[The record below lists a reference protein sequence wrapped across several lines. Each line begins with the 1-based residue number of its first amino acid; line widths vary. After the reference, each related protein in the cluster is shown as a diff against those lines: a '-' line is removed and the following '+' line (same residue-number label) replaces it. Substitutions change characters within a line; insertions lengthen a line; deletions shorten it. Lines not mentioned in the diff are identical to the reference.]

1 MDIENL
7 YQDLQKN
14 RFLIAGPCVI
24 ENENMVMEIA
34 DEVKKISD
42 KYGFT
47 YIFKASFDKAN
58 RTSLHGFRGPGIE
71 KGLKIL
77 EKVKKTFELPI
88 TTDIHEPHQAKIVS
102 EVIDIIQ
109 IPAFLCRQTDLL
121 VQAGNTKKIINIKK
135 AVVKIGLSILR

>member
-58 RTSLHGFRGPGIE
+58 RTSLHSFRGPEIE
-71 KGLKIL
+71 KGLSSAQTNLCGHHKL
-77 EKVKKTFELPI
+77 NLPI
-88 TTDIHEPHQAKIVS
+88 YTKELLLHTSCIHAHQ
-102 EVIDIIQ
+102 
-109 IPAFLCRQTDLL
+109 
-121 VQAGNTKKIINIKK
+121 IN
-135 AVVKIGLSILR
+135 SSQF